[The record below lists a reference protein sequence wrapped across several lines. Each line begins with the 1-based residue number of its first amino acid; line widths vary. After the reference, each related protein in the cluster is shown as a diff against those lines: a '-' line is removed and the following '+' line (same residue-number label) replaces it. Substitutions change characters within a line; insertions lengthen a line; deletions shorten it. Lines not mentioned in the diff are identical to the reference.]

1 MTTETQETVKRM
13 PISDKNE
20 IEEQN
25 KARRGAGLSL
35 LKISVRQCM
44 ACGILFEST
53 GNRNCGCNTQVEGFI
68 SGRNIL

>member
-1 MTTETQETVKRM
+1 MTTEIQETVKKFSA
-13 PISDKNE
+13 SDRTE

-25 KARRGAGLSL
+25 KGAGLSL
-35 LKISVRQCM
+35 LKIAVRQCM

-53 GNRNCGCNTQVEGFI
+53 GNRNCGCNNQTEGFI